1 MEPRRASQWL
11 GLHVLCVL
19 NFILSGAPPF
29 GWQVARIP
37 KHQWIELPHPT
48 WQVFLV
54 FIPCSPAAVQVNASQ
69 PTEPL
74 FLGVP
79 CLLYSRISGPL

>member
-1 MEPRRASQWL
+1 M
-11 GLHVLCVL
+11 GLHVLGVL
-19 NFILSGAPPF
+19 NFILSGVFPF
-29 GWQVARIP
+29 GCQVARLP
-37 KHQWIELPHPT
+37 KHQWIELLHPT

-54 FIPCSPAAVQVNASQ
+54 FIPCSPGATQVHTSQ

-79 CLLYSRISGPL
+79 CLLYSCILVHL